1 MMFGVTAEE
10 MATIRALVRA
20 GEEILWAGRGSRS
33 VETACVPSQKKGM
46 LQRMCALFSS
56 APGAVQPAA
65 DTADGPVYVL
75 LPTRVLEVQGGAV
88 QHEWMLMLGM
98 VQKVVSREDGSG
110 DIVFDYEPQADGGMM
125 PRGLLGV
132 ADVTAVRDKLH
143 AAIDAAYMASP
154 WT

>member
-1 MMFGVTAEE
+1 MMTGVTADE
-10 MATIRALVRA
+10 MAAIRALVRA
-20 GEEILWAGRGSRS
+20 GEEVLWAGRGIRS
-33 VETACVPSQKKGM
+33 EVAASKAPQKKGM
-46 LQRMCALFSS
+46 LQRMCALFTS

-65 DTADGPVYVL
+65 ATADGPVYVL
-75 LPTRVLEVQGGAV
+75 LPTRVLEVQEGAV

-110 DIVFDYEPQADGGMM
+110 DIVFDYEPQADGGML